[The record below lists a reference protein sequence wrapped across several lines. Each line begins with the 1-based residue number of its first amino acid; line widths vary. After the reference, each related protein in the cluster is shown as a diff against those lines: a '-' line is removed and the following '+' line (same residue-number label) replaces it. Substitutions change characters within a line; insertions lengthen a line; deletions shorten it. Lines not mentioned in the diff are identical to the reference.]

1 MEAVMR
7 SIAISIVV
15 FVIAAGSLPVCADDA
30 PSARPVKTHKQL
42 MHDCMTAQASKNPSM
57 AKADMQKTCRDKVQ
71 TFENHP
77 SMTSPANAPTDAAP
91 TS

>member
-1 MEAVMR
+1 MTPIVK
-7 SIAISIVV
+7 SILMCAIVAS
-15 FVIAAGSLPVCADDA
+15 ALPAYADDA

-42 MHDCMTAQASKNPSM
+42 MQDCMTDQASKNPSM
-57 AKADMQKTCRDKVQ
+57 AKADLHKICRDKVQ

-77 SMTSPANAPTDAAP
+77 SMTSPATAPSDSAP

>member
-1 MEAVMR
+1 MKR
-7 SIAISIVV
+7 IAISLLMSGL
-15 FVIAAGSLPVCADDA
+15 AAGSLCANADDA
-30 PSARPVKTHKQL
+30 PSARPAKTHKQL
-42 MHDCMTAQASKNPSM
+42 MQECMTDQASKNPSM
-57 AKADMQKTCRDKVQ
+57 AKADMHKVCRDKVQ